1 LTTTVAPSR
10 NHQFAQQRR
19 PTYHGPKQRDPHMAA
34 DQAQS
39 VAKIFL
45 SRQAFELVSRA
56 NYLLSMHEQK
66 QRQLQQVIAHMLDT
80 LESFTQTTVTD
91 LKAMSPLG
99 GDTAIFVRLD
109 GDEAAKLKRLRNNTL
124 ETYQID
130 LPLRE
135 AVIALCLS
143 LIEKFS

>member
-1 LTTTVAPSR
+1 
-10 NHQFAQQRR
+10 
-19 PTYHGPKQRDPHMAA
+19 MAA